1 VFIYCFEVA
10 TEEKPKTDVKK
21 KLAAAAGINP
31 KTVERGAKNLIAL
44 IFGVD
49 EKNLEDDP
57 ALRAW
62 CRYLLTGENP
72 APYVILSEEEQSK
85 ES

>member
-1 VFIYCFEVA
+1 MA
-10 TEEKPKTDVKK
+10 NEEKPKTDVKK

-44 IFGVD
+44 LFGVD
-49 EKNLEDDP
+49 EKDLEQDE

-72 APYVILSEEEQSK
+72 APYVILEDEEQPK
-85 ES
+85 ESS